1 MDPGERISDK
11 DGTPLLMAI
20 AQDRSEETICTTEGS
35 TAVPTLRP
43 VMMKVMLRMTG
54 SCGGGGEALAVRVA
68 EGESPGGREPETSSD
83 WLELA
88 VNVALRVFVGVRLGV
103 AP

>member
-1 MDPGERISDK
+1 
-11 DGTPLLMAI
+11 
-20 AQDRSEETICTTEGS
+20 
-35 TAVPTLRP
+35 
-43 VMMKVMLRMTG
+43 MLRMTG